1 MNNIEII
8 DCHVH
13 VTLHNETFQNE
24 DFTIEKILKQMDLY
38 KISKSIVMLNPMLKD
53 HTCNTHKRKIFD
65 SDKSDEL
72 VIKCLECSKILYR
85 GTDPLRSLNIDLIKN
100 CQKYND
106 RLIPLLYMYSSN
118 NTIQNEIDFFEKNY
132 LEAYIGYKFNPAH
145 SFRKMNEIKFL
156 KSKKTILIH
165 TGKNYEHDHVIN
177 TINFAKNYSGNVVLA
192 HACKFSTTEL
202 KEIAKMDNIF
212 VDVSPF
218 CIMYDRK
225 ETDLFAP
232 YNVSTLSKNDL
243 YRALI
248 QLVGIDKI
256 LFGSDAPFSE
266 QGVELTSLLNSSLSE
281 NEKTKILN
289 LNFKKAFGI

>member
-13 VTLHNETFQNE
+13 VTLYNETFQNK
-24 DFTIEKILKQMDLY
+24 DFTIEKVLKQMDLHG
-38 KISKSIVMLNPMLKD
+38 ISKSIVMLNPMLKE
-53 HTCNTHKRKIFD
+53 HTCNTHKRKVFD

-85 GTDPLRSLNIDLIKN
+85 GADPLRNLNIDLIKN
-100 CQKYND
+100 CQKHND

-118 NTIQNEIDFFEKNY
+118 NTMQNEIDFFEKNY
-132 LEAYIGYKFNPAH
+132 HEAYMGYKFNPAQ
-145 SFRKMNEIKFL
+145 SFRRMNEINFL

-165 TGKNYEHDHVIN
+165 AGKNCEHDHVIN

-192 HACKFSTTEL
+192 HACRFSANEL
-202 KEIAKMDNIF
+202 KEIAKTDNIF
-212 VDVSPF
+212 VDLSPF
-218 CIMYDRK
+218 CIMHDRK

-232 YNVSTLSKNDL
+232 YNVPTLSKDDL
-243 YRALI
+243 YNALI

-266 QGVELTSLLNSSLSE
+266 QGVELASLLNSSLSE

-289 LNFKKAFGI
+289 LNFKQAFT